1 MKNNLFR
8 FAKVAVKTVL
18 ASVVLLA
25 FAQCDGMGGEKVNGT
40 TVEVTMPDSMCRVFD
55 FYGDDIVRV
64 FQDPKEARC
73 ATPWLILPHR
83 FSCLIPDAT

>member
-1 MKNNLFR
+1 MTTNFMTR
-8 FAKVAVKTVL
+8 CVKAAGMAVL
-18 ASVVLLA
+18 AAVVLLT

-64 FQDPKEARC
+64 FQDPQGGDQAPR
-73 ATPWLILPHR
+73 
-83 FSCLIPDAT
+83 

>member
-8 FAKVAVKTVL
+8 FAKVAAKTAL

-40 TVEVTMPDSMCRVFD
+40 TVEVTMPDSM
-55 FYGDDIVRV
+55 
-64 FQDPKEARC
+64 
-73 ATPWLILPHR
+73 
-83 FSCLIPDAT
+83 